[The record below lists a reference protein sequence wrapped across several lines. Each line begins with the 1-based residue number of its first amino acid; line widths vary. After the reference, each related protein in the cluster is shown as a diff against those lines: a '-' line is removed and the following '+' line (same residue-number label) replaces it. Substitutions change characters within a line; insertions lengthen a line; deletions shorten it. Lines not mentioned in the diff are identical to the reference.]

1 MNIEYS
7 EEALFLSFLVT
18 KQYEF
23 NTMNIPP
30 W

>member
-7 EEALFLSFLVT
+7 VEALLLSFLVT

-23 NTMNIPP
+23 NTMNIP